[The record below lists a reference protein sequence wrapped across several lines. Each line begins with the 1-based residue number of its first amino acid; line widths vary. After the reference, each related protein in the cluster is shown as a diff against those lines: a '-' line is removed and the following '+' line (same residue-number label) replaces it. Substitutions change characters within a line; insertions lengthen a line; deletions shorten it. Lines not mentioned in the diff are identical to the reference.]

1 MTLNM
6 FIVLKPRVISSG
18 CLLNS
23 RGKDLIGTIRME
35 RENRNKIA
43 TCIQHQGLFQFVRE
57 DG

>member
-6 FIVLKPRVISSG
+6 FIVLKPRVSSSG

-23 RGKDLIGTIRME
+23 RGKDLPGTIRME
-35 RENRNKIA
+35 RENGNKTI
-43 TCIQHQGLFQFVRE
+43 TCIQHQGLFQFVRG